1 MTTSVE
7 LQSVVL
13 DECGRPMIA
22 GTRFKAL
29 LLIQEHLN
37 WGLTAE
43 QLAQQHEGLTLAQA
57 YAALAFYYEHQ
68 VEIDAEIKRQDA
80 EYERL
85 REANKDSPL
94 RQRLRSQGLIP

>member
-1 MTTSVE
+1 MTTAVE

-13 DECGRPMIA
+13 DDRGRPIIA
-22 GTRFKAL
+22 GTRFKVL
-29 LLIQEHLN
+29 LLIQEHLA

-43 QLAQQHEGLTLAQA
+43 QIAQQHEGLTLAQA
-57 YAALAFYYEHQ
+57 YAALAYYYEHRDE
-68 VEIDAEIKRQDA
+68 VDAEIKRQDA

-85 REANKDSPL
+85 KEANKDSPL